1 MSFGEALAGA
11 ELGTKVIG
19 GLTGRK
25 KGKKSSSGAAP
36 IHNIAATTPGFNMA
50 TGIGAGHV
58 KTTLT
63 ATPETLATQEG
74 ILSTLNQVRDAKGL
88 VRPGFGA
95 LTQAVVKAIADA
107 RSVAGGNL
115 RESLARRR
123 VAGASFGM
131 DAETRLNAE
140 FAKLDTEARSQSFLA
155 EFATTMD
162 LINTEH
168 TMLRQQLDSSIQL
181 LGIATGQSAG
191 LAQLATQ
198 SAQFE
203 RTLAAQEAAAAGQF
217 AGQMTG
223 SIAGFFRDI
232 AEDARRKPQSDPFG
246 DMDFPTSSAILRS
259 ATR

>member
-1 MSFGEALAGA
+1 MIWGEALMGA

-36 IHNIAATTPGFNMA
+36 IHNVAAKTPGFDMA

-63 ATPETLATQEG
+63 PTAETLQTQEG
-74 ILSTLNQVRDAKGL
+74 LLSTLNQVRDAKGL
-88 VRPGFGA
+88 VKPGFGA

-107 RSVAGGNL
+107 KSVAGGNL

-140 FAKLDTEARSQSFLA
+140 FAKLEGEARSQSFLA

-181 LGIATGQSAG
+181 LGLATGQSAG
-191 LAQLATQ
+191 LTELATK
-198 SAQFE
+198 SMQFE
-203 RTLAAQEAAAAGQF
+203 RTLAAEEAAAAGQF
-217 AGQMTG
+217 AGQFWG
-223 SIAGFFRDI
+223 DLAGIFRNM
-232 AEDARRKPQSDPFG
+232 G
-246 DMDFPTSSAILRS
+246 GTSSGGS
-259 ATR
+259 AGTMTSAGSTIRTAGSFGH